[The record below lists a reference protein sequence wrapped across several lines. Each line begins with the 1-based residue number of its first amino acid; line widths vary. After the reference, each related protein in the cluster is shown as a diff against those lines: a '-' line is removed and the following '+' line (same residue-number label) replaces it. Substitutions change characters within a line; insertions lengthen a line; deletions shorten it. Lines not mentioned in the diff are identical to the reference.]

1 MTVLLTHSF
10 VGLAPP
16 LIDGVPITLHY
27 QTDSFKKLCE
37 WFSTEDRSHL
47 INIHMILPI
56 TNMQIALNQLLLS
69 ALGTNNKSEAIDIIR
84 RWIWIFKQSSLKNF
98 RIVGFSTDGDPRHMR
113 AMRLVTVFFA
123 TLPNIK
129 SNSYTNA
136 FHLKI
141 PKEWNWYFL
150 SDSHLVLWFQDAA
163 NEKSIHQQ
171 LIEAHQEIANLIQQ
185 QQAQAQQYQAQA
197 QQHQAQTQ
205 QLQQQI
211 QDLEHQVAQLQ
222 QELQQAAPPQPNA
235 VPQQPSP
242 PLQQPQVP
250 QQPSSASE
258 EEQQHQNFVTT
269 SEAEVPQHQNLRERG
284 ARMRRRLRRLVRP
297 RPRDVR
303 VDNLCARRLVQVEQ
317 IESQKELRGGIDRN
331 LFPFPFQLVDTS
343 IYEKLLTTYL
353 MQTKYEKSN
362 ELLNKWSSNIYN
374 LNSIEQLVRSQA
386 NDEKYFL
393 LECSV
398 AIVEEQGNVMKRSNI
413 YLEMNDPQIFQLI
426 NRKQLYRDI
435 LPNIEK
441 LRLI

>member
-10 VGLAPP
+10 VGLVPP
-16 LIDGVPITLHY
+16 LIDGIPITLHY

-150 SDSHLVLWFQDAA
+150 SDSHLFLWFQDAA
-163 NEKSIHQQ
+163 NVLFTIRSLYIYIMCRNRKLSGIEKSIHQQ

-185 QQAQAQQYQAQA
+185 HQAQTQQYQAQA

-211 QDLEHQVAQLQ
+211 QDLEHQVAHLQ

-331 LFPFPFQLVDTS
+331 LFPFPFQLV
-343 IYEKLLTTYL
+343 
-353 MQTKYEKSN
+353 
-362 ELLNKWSSNIYN
+362 
-374 LNSIEQLVRSQA
+374 RSQA

>member
-1 MTVLLTHSF
+1 MCRNR
-10 VGLAPP
+10 
-16 LIDGVPITLHY
+16 
-27 QTDSFKKLCE
+27 KL
-37 WFSTEDRSHL
+37 SG
-47 INIHMILPI
+47 I
-56 TNMQIALNQLLLS
+56 
-69 ALGTNNKSEAIDIIR
+69 
-84 RWIWIFKQSSLKNF
+84 
-98 RIVGFSTDGDPRHMR
+98 
-113 AMRLVTVFFA
+113 
-123 TLPNIK
+123 
-129 SNSYTNA
+129 
-136 FHLKI
+136 
-141 PKEWNWYFL
+141 
-150 SDSHLVLWFQDAA
+150 
-163 NEKSIHQQ
+163 EKSIHQQ

-185 QQAQAQQYQAQA
+185 HQAQTQQYQAQA

-211 QDLEHQVAQLQ
+211 QDLEHQVAHLQ

-331 LFPFPFQLVDTS
+331 LFPFPFQLGYLLYEHDYDDHIELLINKNKFHERNAILRKIS
-343 IYEKLLTTYL
+343 IYEPKSKPIYSIDDLSNKC
-353 MQTKYEKSN
+353 QKSN

>member
-10 VGLAPP
+10 VGLVPP
-16 LIDGVPITLHY
+16 LIDGIPITLHY

-150 SDSHLVLWFQDAA
+150 SDSHLFLWFQDAA
-163 NEKSIHQQ
+163 NVLFTIRSLYIYIMCRNRKLSGIKMQRVPPSEKSIHQQ

-185 QQAQAQQYQAQA
+185 HQAQTQQYQAQA

-211 QDLEHQVAQLQ
+211 QDLEHQVAHLQ

-331 LFPFPFQLVDTS
+331 LFPFPFQLGYLLYEHDYDDHIELLINKNKFHERNAILRKIS
-343 IYEKLLTTYL
+343 IYEP
-353 MQTKYEKSN
+353 KSKPIYSIDD
-362 ELLNKWSSNIYN
+362 LSNKCQV
-374 LNSIEQLVRSQA
+374 LNS
-386 NDEKYFL
+386 
-393 LECSV
+393 CS
-398 AIVEEQGNVMKRSNI
+398 
-413 YLEMNDPQIFQLI
+413 
-426 NRKQLYRDI
+426 
-435 LPNIEK
+435 
-441 LRLI
+441 

>member
-10 VGLAPP
+10 VGLVPP
-16 LIDGVPITLHY
+16 LIDGIPITLHY

-150 SDSHLVLWFQDAA
+150 SDSHLFLWFQDAA
-163 NEKSIHQQ
+163 NVLFTIRSLYIYIMCRNRKLSGIEKSIHQQ

-185 QQAQAQQYQAQA
+185 HQAQTQQYQAQA

-211 QDLEHQVAQLQ
+211 QDLEHQVAHLQ

-331 LFPFPFQLVDTS
+331 LFPFPFQLVTHL
-343 IYEKLLTTYL
+343 Y
-353 MQTKYEKSN
+353 SN
-362 ELLNKWSSNIYN
+362 KQNMK
-374 LNSIEQLVRSQA
+374 
-386 NDEKYFL
+386 
-393 LECSV
+393 
-398 AIVEEQGNVMKRSNI
+398 VEEQGNVMKRSNI

>member
-1 MTVLLTHSF
+1 MLF
-10 VGLAPP
+10 
-16 LIDGVPITLHY
+16 DPIVFTIRSLY
-27 QTDSFKKLCE
+27 IYIMCRNRKL
-37 WFSTEDRSHL
+37 SG
-47 INIHMILPI
+47 I
-56 TNMQIALNQLLLS
+56 
-69 ALGTNNKSEAIDIIR
+69 
-84 RWIWIFKQSSLKNF
+84 
-98 RIVGFSTDGDPRHMR
+98 
-113 AMRLVTVFFA
+113 
-123 TLPNIK
+123 
-129 SNSYTNA
+129 
-136 FHLKI
+136 
-141 PKEWNWYFL
+141 
-150 SDSHLVLWFQDAA
+150 
-163 NEKSIHQQ
+163 EKSIHQQ

-185 QQAQAQQYQAQA
+185 HQAQTQQYQAQA

-211 QDLEHQVAQLQ
+211 QDLEHQVAHLQ

-331 LFPFPFQLVDTS
+331 LFPFQLGYLLYEHGFFLILSPYNIIKSERQDYDDHIELLINKNKFHERNTILRKIS
-343 IYEKLLTTYL
+343 IYEPK
-353 MQTKYEKSN
+353 
-362 ELLNKWSSNIYN
+362 I
-374 LNSIEQLVRSQA
+374 RSQA